1 MPPPPQFKNDAE
13 RQTYERARKRAQAE
27 AGFFVH
33 LMWYGIIIG
42 FLFIIN
48 MMTVPGYLW
57 VVWPALGW
65 GFGLASHFSAVYGWR
80 WVHDRVFQPAVAR
93 EVQREVL
100 QEKEQ
105 LRTEKQ
111 ASLDELTATFA
122 HEIRNPIAAA
132 KSLVQQMGEDPTS
145 HENVEYAKVALD
157 ELARVER
164 SVSHLLKYAK
174 EEDYKFENVNLAWV
188 LDGALTQMRSKLEAN
203 SVAVSRAYLSGPTV
217 RADADKLRQVFSN
230 IIDNAI
236 DAMESTTGERRL
248 EFAIQNNGAG
258 MAAVRI
264 RDNGCGIA
272 DDKIAKIFNPFYTSK
287 TNGTGLGL
295 GVAKKVID
303 SHRGTIEVHSKV
315 GQGTEFVLAIP
326 LSDSVRDNDDVVQS
340 SAESPDIVG
349 EAAAE
354 PAPQNNA
361 GNNNSGAAT
370 TPIIPLAAGGAVRA
384 DLEATKLKGRLLVV
398 DDERGIVIALKGLF
412 TKEGYEVETAES
424 GEEALEKVKA
434 GLFHVIIT
442 DLSMKGM
449 SGLELL
455 KHVRELDPA
464 CAVLMITAFGTQRI
478 AVEAMKAGA
487 EDYLPKPF
495 DNDELRMKVRK
506 VMETQ
511 LLKREHNQLL
521 EQVRLETGVFENMV
535 GRSRAMMRVFETI
548 DKVAPTDVTVLIR
561 GESGTGKELVAR
573 AIHFRSPRARKP
585 FIAVNCAAFSRE
597 LVESELFGHE
607 KGAFTGAVARRE
619 GKFEA
624 ANGGTLFL
632 DEIGDMALETQAK
645 LLRVLQEQ
653 VFERIGGNQP
663 LSVDVR
669 IIAAT
674 NQDLEAMIEQGKFRE
689 DLYYRLK
696 VVEVRVP
703 PVRERREDVPLMVQ
717 HFIAEARQR
726 FSAPEKQLTPEAM
739 RACVEAPW
747 KGNARSLKAA
757 IEQAVILSSGAN
769 ITPEDL
775 FAGSEP
781 EGDHASAPAANAS
794 NHVAAASDNGES
806 AMTFREAKEKFVG
819 DWERDFFVRALRA
832 TGGNISRA
840 AERTGMY
847 RQSFQ
852 QKMRELGIT
861 LADIGLAPKSDA
873 N

>member
-1 MPPPPQFKNDAE
+1 M
-13 RQTYERARKRAQAE
+13 
-27 AGFFVH
+27 
-33 LMWYGIIIG
+33 
-42 FLFIIN
+42 
-48 MMTVPGYLW
+48 
-57 VVWPALGW
+57 
-65 GFGLASHFSAVYGWR
+65 
-80 WVHDRVFQPAVAR
+80 
-93 EVQREVL
+93 
-100 QEKEQ
+100 
-105 LRTEKQ
+105 
-111 ASLDELTATFA
+111 
-122 HEIRNPIAAA
+122 
-132 KSLVQQMGEDPTS
+132 
-145 HENVEYAKVALD
+145 
-157 ELARVER
+157 
-164 SVSHLLKYAK
+164 
-174 EEDYKFENVNLAWV
+174 
-188 LDGALTQMRSKLEAN
+188 
-203 SVAVSRAYLSGPTV
+203 
-217 RADADKLRQVFSN
+217 
-230 IIDNAI
+230 
-236 DAMESTTGERRL
+236 
-248 EFAIQNNGAG
+248 
-258 MAAVRI
+258 
-264 RDNGCGIA
+264 
-272 DDKIAKIFNPFYTSK
+272 
-287 TNGTGLGL
+287 
-295 GVAKKVID
+295 
-303 SHRGTIEVHSKV
+303 
-315 GQGTEFVLAIP
+315 
-326 LSDSVRDNDDVVQS
+326 
-340 SAESPDIVG
+340 
-349 EAAAE
+349 
-354 PAPQNNA
+354 
-361 GNNNSGAAT
+361 
-370 TPIIPLAAGGAVRA
+370 
-384 DLEATKLKGRLLVV
+384 KGRLLVV

-495 DNDELRMKVRK
+495 DNDELRIKVRK

-663 LSVDVR
+663 LTVDVR

-769 ITPEDL
+769 ITAEDL

-781 EGDHASAPAANAS
+781 EGDHAVRRSRVRRIIHLRPVTTANRRADVYARRRKNSSAIGSEIFSSARCERPAA
-794 NHVAAASDNGES
+794 
-806 AMTFREAKEKFVG
+806 
-819 DWERDFFVRALRA
+819 
-832 TGGNISRA
+832 ISRA
-840 AERTGMY
+840 PRNELECIGKAFNKKCANLGSPSRISGSRPRATQTDSCKQGAITNEYHRTTGLEQHHAHDHEDSSATAGRRASAGHAGAALHAARRARGGMGAVY
-847 RQSFQ
+847 RLAV
-852 QKMRELGIT
+852 RCGRRGIVEFRRRDFSGARDHQET
-861 LADIGLAPKSDA
+861 VG
-873 N
+873 

>member
-1 MPPPPQFKNDAE
+1 
-13 RQTYERARKRAQAE
+13 
-27 AGFFVH
+27 
-33 LMWYGIIIG
+33 
-42 FLFIIN
+42 
-48 MMTVPGYLW
+48 
-57 VVWPALGW
+57 
-65 GFGLASHFSAVYGWR
+65 
-80 WVHDRVFQPAVAR
+80 
-93 EVQREVL
+93 
-100 QEKEQ
+100 
-105 LRTEKQ
+105 
-111 ASLDELTATFA
+111 
-122 HEIRNPIAAA
+122 
-132 KSLVQQMGEDPTS
+132 
-145 HENVEYAKVALD
+145 
-157 ELARVER
+157 
-164 SVSHLLKYAK
+164 
-174 EEDYKFENVNLAWV
+174 
-188 LDGALTQMRSKLEAN
+188 
-203 SVAVSRAYLSGPTV
+203 
-217 RADADKLRQVFSN
+217 
-230 IIDNAI
+230 
-236 DAMESTTGERRL
+236 
-248 EFAIQNNGAG
+248 
-258 MAAVRI
+258 
-264 RDNGCGIA
+264 
-272 DDKIAKIFNPFYTSK
+272 
-287 TNGTGLGL
+287 
-295 GVAKKVID
+295 
-303 SHRGTIEVHSKV
+303 
-315 GQGTEFVLAIP
+315 
-326 LSDSVRDNDDVVQS
+326 
-340 SAESPDIVG
+340 
-349 EAAAE
+349 
-354 PAPQNNA
+354 
-361 GNNNSGAAT
+361 
-370 TPIIPLAAGGAVRA
+370 
-384 DLEATKLKGRLLVV
+384 
-398 DDERGIVIALKGLF
+398 
-412 TKEGYEVETAES
+412 
-424 GEEALEKVKA
+424 
-434 GLFHVIIT
+434 
-442 DLSMKGM
+442 
-449 SGLELL
+449 
-455 KHVRELDPA
+455 
-464 CAVLMITAFGTQRI
+464 
-478 AVEAMKAGA
+478 
-487 EDYLPKPF
+487 
-495 DNDELRMKVRK
+495 MKVRK

-696 VVEVRVP
+696 VVEIRVP

-757 IEQAVILSSGAN
+757 IEQAVILSSGTG
-769 ITPEDL
+769 ITAEDL

-781 EGDHASAPAANAS
+781 EADHAGSPIPGVS
-794 NHVAAASDNGES
+794 NHTSATGENSDEPDL
-806 AMTFREAKEKFVG
+806 TFTEAKKKFVG
-819 DWERDFFVRALRA
+819 DWERDFFVRALRG

>member
-1 MPPPPQFKNDAE
+1 
-13 RQTYERARKRAQAE
+13 
-27 AGFFVH
+27 
-33 LMWYGIIIG
+33 
-42 FLFIIN
+42 
-48 MMTVPGYLW
+48 
-57 VVWPALGW
+57 
-65 GFGLASHFSAVYGWR
+65 
-80 WVHDRVFQPAVAR
+80 
-93 EVQREVL
+93 
-100 QEKEQ
+100 
-105 LRTEKQ
+105 
-111 ASLDELTATFA
+111 
-122 HEIRNPIAAA
+122 
-132 KSLVQQMGEDPTS
+132 
-145 HENVEYAKVALD
+145 
-157 ELARVER
+157 
-164 SVSHLLKYAK
+164 
-174 EEDYKFENVNLAWV
+174 
-188 LDGALTQMRSKLEAN
+188 
-203 SVAVSRAYLSGPTV
+203 
-217 RADADKLRQVFSN
+217 
-230 IIDNAI
+230 
-236 DAMESTTGERRL
+236 
-248 EFAIQNNGAG
+248 
-258 MAAVRI
+258 
-264 RDNGCGIA
+264 
-272 DDKIAKIFNPFYTSK
+272 
-287 TNGTGLGL
+287 
-295 GVAKKVID
+295 
-303 SHRGTIEVHSKV
+303 
-315 GQGTEFVLAIP
+315 
-326 LSDSVRDNDDVVQS
+326 
-340 SAESPDIVG
+340 
-349 EAAAE
+349 
-354 PAPQNNA
+354 
-361 GNNNSGAAT
+361 
-370 TPIIPLAAGGAVRA
+370 
-384 DLEATKLKGRLLVV
+384 LKGRLLVV

-424 GEEALEKVKA
+424 GEEALDKVKA

-449 SGLELL
+449 SGLDLL

-495 DNDELRMKVRK
+495 DNDELRLKVRK

-511 LLKREHNQLL
+511 LLKREHSQLL
-521 EQVRLETGVFENMV
+521 EQVRLETGVFENMI

-573 AIHFRSPRARKP
+573 ATHFRSPRARKP

-624 ANGGTLFL
+624 ADGGTLFL

-645 LLRVLQEQ
+645 LLRVLQEKQ
-653 VFERIGGNQP
+653 FERIGGNQP
-663 LSVDVR
+663 FSVDVR

-674 NQDLEAMIEQGKFRE
+674 NQDLEAMIAQGKFRE

-696 VVEVRVP
+696 VVEIRVP

-717 HFIAEARQR
+717 RFIAEACQR
-726 FSAPEKQLTPEAM
+726 FSAPPKQLTAEAM

-757 IEQAVILSSGAN
+757 IEQAVILSSGAE
-769 ITPEDL
+769 ITAEDL

-781 EGDHASAPAANAS
+781 DIDHPNAPAGGGS
-794 NHVAAASDNGES
+794 NHAAASNDSGDS
-806 AMTFREAKEKFVG
+806 SMTFREAKEKFVG

-861 LADIGLAPKSDA
+861 LADLGLGPKNDA